1 MSKNLIWLNVGGEKF
16 CTRKR
21 LENIIWY
28 HEKTLANCLKSIV
41 DHALGSNS
49 KFLFILYDLLSIQAK
64 LKTKTP

>member
-28 HEKTLANCLKSIV
+28 HEKTFGKLFEIYR
-41 DHALGSNS
+41 DHALDSNS
-49 KFLFILYDLLSIQAK
+49 KFLLILYDLLSIQAK